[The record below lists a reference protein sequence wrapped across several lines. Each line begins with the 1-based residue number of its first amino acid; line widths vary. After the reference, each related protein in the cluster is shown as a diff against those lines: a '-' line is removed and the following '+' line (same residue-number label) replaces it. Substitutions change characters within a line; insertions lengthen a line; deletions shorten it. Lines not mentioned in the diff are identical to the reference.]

1 MRVTRQKVRWL
12 RLATLAMGTTFFLN
26 GCDPS
31 IKATIEDGIIT
42 LANSFLTAL
51 LQALVELGAKHA
63 VDVDRVARVT
73 S

>member
-1 MRVTRQKVRWL
+1 MRVTREKVRWL
-12 RLATLAMGTTFFLN
+12 RLATLGMGTTLFLN

-51 LQALVELGAKHA
+51 LQAFVQLGAEA
-63 VDVDRVARVT
+63 AQTTV
-73 S
+73 